1 MKKKGYIITIG
12 SVLLL
17 TVGAIVTNSVLKRK
31 REREEFERKLQEME
45 DLSQEEI
52 NRLREQFEQEK
63 ESAIEEVVTVI
74 DTKKVG
80 NYAYPKSSSVTIRQT
95 AEIDDGEGLFNADN
109 ILVENHSKRVGVIVK
124 ELLKESA
131 YGQKYKW
138 YEVKLD
144 TPVTDYLPYP
154 KYFKN
159 GFVRADQV
167 TVKRI

>member
-31 REREEFERKLQEME
+31 REREEFERKLQEMK

-63 ESAIEEVVTVI
+63 ESAIEEVVTVV

-95 AEIDDGEGLFNADN
+95 AEIDDGGWFDFDN
-109 ILVENHSKRVGVIVK
+109 ILVEKHSKRVGVIVK

-144 TPVTDYLPYP
+144 TPVFDYLPYP
-154 KYFKN
+154 KNFKN